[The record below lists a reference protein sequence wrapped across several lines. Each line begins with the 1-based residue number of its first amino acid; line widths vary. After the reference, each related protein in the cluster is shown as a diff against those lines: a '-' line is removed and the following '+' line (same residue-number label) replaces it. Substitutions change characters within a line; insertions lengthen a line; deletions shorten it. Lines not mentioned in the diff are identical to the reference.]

1 MSFCHQC
8 YYIATLSNNL
18 SQKTLN
24 IQGTEV
30 TATLKRSRR
39 AKHIRLTL
47 NSTGLIITR
56 PWYVPEAAALAF
68 AKHHESWILQKL
80 PQLEVPKAS
89 LSPHQITTLRLQA
102 RDLVRSRLEHFNKY
116 YHFSF
121 HRITI
126 RDQKSRWGSCSA
138 NKTLSFNFRIA
149 LLPSDLADYLVVHE
163 LCHLKEMN
171 HSASFWALVA
181 QTIPNY
187 RQLRRRLRSQPL

>member
-1 MSFCHQC
+1 M
-8 YYIATLSNNL
+8 
-18 SQKTLN
+18 
-24 IQGTEV
+24 